1 MKPPF
6 SIIDPQSMTEY
17 DKLVLNCPDYT
28 FFHSSAWAKVLS
40 ESYGYHPVY
49 VAVINKGTFE
59 FLLPLMEINSHFTG
73 KRAVALPFSDFCG
86 PLMTGSGWH
95 ESLLPFLKEQGKIS
109 DWDYIEI
116 RGGEN
121 IFNDFNPS
129 VSYLTHE
136 IDLSENMAGQ
146 QSGFRSSTRRNIN
159 KAVSNG
165 LKIELLNSE
174 NAVGIFYRLN
184 CQTRKKHGLPP
195 QPFSFFK
202 SIHTHI
208 ISKNGGMIAL
218 ASHRSEYVAGALFL
232 HFGEK
237 ALYKYGAS
245 DPNHADLRAN
255 YLIFSEVIKWYGEQ
269 GYKSLHF
276 GRTSS
281 DNEGLRQF
289 KTGWGVK
296 EMLTRYYKYDLQRET
311 FITDRQKENGFYN
324 KIFRNIPVPVS
335 VFIGSKLYKHV
346 G

>member
-1 MKPPF
+1 MKPPY
-6 SIIDPQSMTEY
+6 SIIDPRCMTEY

-40 ESYGYHPVY
+40 ESYGYHPAY

-86 PLMTGSGWH
+86 PLMAGSGWY
-95 ESLLPFLKEQGKIS
+95 ESLLPFLKEQGKVS

-121 IFNDFNPS
+121 IFSDFNPS

-136 IDLSENMAGQ
+136 IDLSENMDGL

-208 ISKNGGMIAL
+208 VSKNGGMIAL
-218 ASHRSEYVAGALFL
+218 ASRKSEYVAGALFL

-237 ALYKYGAS
+237 AIYKYGAS

-255 YLIFSEVIKWYGEQ
+255 YLIFNEVIKWYSEQ
-269 GYKSLHF
+269 GFKSLHF

-296 EMLTRYYKYDLQRET
+296 EMLTRYYKYDLQREK